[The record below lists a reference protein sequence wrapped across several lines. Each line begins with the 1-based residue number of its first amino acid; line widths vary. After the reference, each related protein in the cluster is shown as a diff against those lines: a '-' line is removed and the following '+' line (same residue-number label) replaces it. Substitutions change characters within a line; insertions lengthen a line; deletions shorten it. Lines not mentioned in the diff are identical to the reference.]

1 MDEYRLNYPC
11 EDEDMEEITEEGK
24 KPFIVDNDEKADWA
38 ARVVKEEAE
47 ERDRL
52 LALVKAERERLD
64 AQEELILKRY
74 EQKTGFLETQLLSYM
89 ATVKTRDTATQ
100 STYALLNAKLVY
112 KKPKVDIQPGEA
124 LVGWLEANR
133 PELVKVEKK
142 PDWATVKKSIV
153 QIGEGVY
160 AMSDTGEIVDGILPK
175 EVAGKFE
182 VK

>member
-1 MDEYRLNYPC
+1 MDEYRLSYPW
-11 EDEDMEEITEEGK
+11 EEADMEEITEEGK

-52 LALVKAERERLD
+52 LALVKSERERLD
-64 AQEELILKRY
+64 ARETEIKERY
-74 EQKTGFLETQLLSYM
+74 IRNTDYLETQLISYM
-89 ATVKTRDTATQ
+89 ASVKTRDTPTQ
-100 STYALLNAKLVY
+100 SSYALLNAKLVY

>member
-1 MDEYRLNYPC
+1 MDNYILNYSC
-11 EDEDMEEITEEGK
+11 EDEDMEEITENEK

-52 LALVKAERERLD
+52 LALVKSERERLD
-64 AQEELILKRY
+64 AREKEIKERY
-74 EQKTGFLETQLLSYM
+74 IRNTDYLETQLLSYM
-89 ATVKTRDTATQ
+89 ASVKTRDTPTQ
-100 STYALLNAKLVY
+100 RSYALLNAKLVY
-112 KKPKVDIQPGEA
+112 KLPKVDIQPGES
-124 LVGWLEANR
+124 LVGWLEANH

-142 PDWATVKKSIV
+142 PDWAEVKKKV
-153 QIGEGVY
+153 VVLDDGVY

-175 EVAGKFE
+175 KVAGKFE

>member
-1 MDEYRLNYPC
+1 MDEVKLYGA
-11 EDEDMEEITEEGK
+11 EEVQECFVI
-24 KPFIVDNDEKADWA
+24 DNDSKADWA

-64 AQEELILKRY
+64 EKEEEILHRY
-74 EQKTGFLETQLLSYM
+74 EQKTEYLTGQLLSYM
-89 ATVKTRDTATQ
+89 ATVKTRDTPTQ
-100 STYALLNAKLVY
+100 SSYALLNAKLVY
-112 KKPKVDIQPGEA
+112 KKPKMDIQPGEA

-142 PDWATVKKSIV
+142 PDWATVKKNIV
-153 QIGEGVY
+153 HLGEGVY

-175 EVAGKFE
+175 EVPGKFE

>member
-1 MDEYRLNYPC
+1 MDEYRLNYSC

-24 KPFIVDNDEKADWA
+24 KPFVVDNDEKADWA

-64 AQEELILKRY
+64 AREKEIKERY
-74 EQKTGFLETQLLSYM
+74 IRNTDYLETQLISYM
-89 ATVKTRDTATQ
+89 ASVKTRDTPTQ
-100 STYALLNAKLVY
+100 STYALLNTKLVY
-112 KKPKVDIQPGEA
+112 KLPKVDIQPGEA

-175 EVAGKFE
+175 EVPGKFE

>member
-1 MDEYRLNYPC
+1 MDEYRLSYPC
-11 EDEDMEEITEEGK
+11 EEADMGEITEEGK

-52 LALVKAERERLD
+52 LALVESERKRLD
-64 AQEELILKRY
+64 AREKEIKERY
-74 EQKTGFLETQLLSYM
+74 IRNTDYLETQLLSYM

-112 KKPKVDIQPGEA
+112 KLPKVDIQPGEA

-142 PDWATVKKSIV
+142 PDWAAVKKHIT
-153 QIGEGVY
+153 QIGDGVY
-160 AMSDTGEIVDGILPK
+160 ALDDTGEILEGIVLK
-175 EVAGKFE
+175 EVPGKFE

>member
-1 MDEYRLNYPC
+1 MPEEMML
-11 EDEDMEEITEEGK
+11 MEEAEQGFVI
-24 KPFIVDNDEKADWA
+24 DNDSKADWA
-38 ARVVKEEAE
+38 ARIVLEEAE

-64 AQEELILKRY
+64 AKENEIRRRY
-74 EQKTGFLETQLLSYM
+74 EQKTEYLSGQLLSYM

-124 LVGWLEANR
+124 LVDWLEANR

-142 PDWATVKKSIV
+142 PDWAAVKKHIT
-153 QIGEGVY
+153 QIGDGVY
-160 AMSDTGEIVDGILPK
+160 ALDDTGEILEGIVPK
-175 EVAGKFE
+175 EVPGKFE

>member
-1 MDEYRLNYPC
+1 MDEYILNYSC
-11 EDEDMEEITEEGK
+11 EEAGMEEITEEGK

-52 LALVKAERERLD
+52 LALVKSERERLD
-64 AQEELILKRY
+64 AREKEIEERY
-74 EQKTGFLETQLLSYM
+74 TRNTDYLETQLISYM
-89 ATVKTRDTATQ
+89 ATVKTRDTPTQ

-124 LVGWLEANR
+124 LVGWLEANH

-153 QIGEGVY
+153 QISEGVY

-175 EVAGKFE
+175 GVPGKFE

>member
-1 MDEYRLNYPC
+1 MDEVKLYGA
-11 EDEDMEEITEEGK
+11 EEVQECFVI
-24 KPFIVDNDEKADWA
+24 DNDSKADWA

-64 AQEELILKRY
+64 EKEEEILHRY
-74 EQKTGFLETQLLSYM
+74 EQKTEYLTGQLLSYM
-89 ATVKTRDTATQ
+89 ATVKTRDTPTQ
-100 STYALLNAKLVY
+100 RSYALLNAKLVY
-112 KKPKVDIQPGEA
+112 KLPKVDIQPGEA

-142 PDWATVKKSIV
+142 PDWATVKKNIV
-153 QIGEGVY
+153 HLGEGVY

-175 EVAGKFE
+175 EVPGKFE

>member
-1 MDEYRLNYPC
+1 MPEEMML
-11 EDEDMEEITEEGK
+11 MEEAEQGFVI
-24 KPFIVDNDEKADWA
+24 DNDSKADWA
-38 ARVVKEEAE
+38 ARIVLEEAE

-64 AQEELILKRY
+64 AKEEEIRRRY
-74 EQKTGFLETQLLSYM
+74 EQKTEYLTGQLLSYM

-100 STYALLNAKLVY
+100 RTYALLNAKLVY
-112 KKPKVDIQPGEA
+112 KLPKMDIQPGEA
-124 LVGWLEANR
+124 LVDWLEANR

-142 PDWATVKKSIV
+142 PDWAEVKKKV
-153 QIGEGVY
+153 VMLNDNVY

>member
-11 EDEDMEEITEEGK
+11 EEADMEEIIEDAK
-24 KPFIVDNDEKADWA
+24 KAFIVDNDEKADWA
-38 ARVVKEEAE
+38 ARIVLEEAE

-64 AQEELILKRY
+64 EKENEIRRRY
-74 EQKTGFLETQLLSYM
+74 EQKTEYLSGQLLSYM

-142 PDWATVKKSIV
+142 PDWAAVKKHIT
-153 QIGEGVY
+153 QIGDGVY
-160 AMSDTGEIVDGILPK
+160 AMDDTGEILEGIVPK
-175 EVAGKFE
+175 EVPGKFE

>member
-1 MDEYRLNYPC
+1 MDDYRLNYPC
-11 EDEDMEEITEEGK
+11 EEADMEEITEDGK

-38 ARVVKEEAE
+38 ARVIKEEAE

-52 LALVKAERERLD
+52 LALVQSERERLD
-64 AQEELILKRY
+64 TREKEIREKY
-74 EQKTGFLETQLLSYM
+74 ERKTEYLETQLLSYM
-89 ATVKTRDTATQ
+89 ASVKTRDTPTQ

-124 LVGWLEANR
+124 LVGWLEANH

-142 PDWATVKKSIV
+142 PDWATVKKNIV
-153 QIGEGVY
+153 QLGEDVY

-175 EVAGKFE
+175 EVPGKFE

>member
-11 EDEDMEEITEEGK
+11 EDEDVEEITEEGK

-52 LALVKAERERLD
+52 LALVESERKRLD
-64 AQEELILKRY
+64 AREKEIEERY
-74 EQKTGFLETQLLSYM
+74 IRNTDYLETQLISYM
-89 ATVKTRDTATQ
+89 ASVKTRDTPTQ
-100 STYALLNAKLVY
+100 SSYALLNAKLVY

-142 PDWATVKKSIV
+142 PDWVAVKKNIV

-160 AMSDTGEIVDGILPK
+160 AMGDTGEIIDGILPK
-175 EVAGKFE
+175 EVPGKFE

>member
-1 MDEYRLNYPC
+1 MDNYILNYSC
-11 EDEDMEEITEEGK
+11 EEEDMEEITEDGK

-52 LALVKAERERLD
+52 LALVKSERERLD
-64 AQEELILKRY
+64 AREKEIKERY
-74 EQKTGFLETQLLSYM
+74 IRNTDYLETQLISYM
-89 ATVKTRDTATQ
+89 ASVKTRDTPTQ
-100 STYALLNAKLVY
+100 RSYALLNAKLVY
-112 KKPKVDIQPGEA
+112 KLPKVDIQPGEA
-124 LVGWLEANR
+124 LVGWLEANH

-142 PDWATVKKSIV
+142 PDWAEVKKKV
-153 QIGEGVY
+153 VVLDDGVY
-160 AMSDTGEIVDGILPK
+160 AMSDTGEIIDGILPK

>member
-1 MDEYRLNYPC
+1 MDEVKLYGA
-11 EDEDMEEITEEGK
+11 EEVQECFVI
-24 KPFIVDNDEKADWA
+24 DNDSKADWA

-64 AQEELILKRY
+64 EKEEEILHRY
-74 EQKTGFLETQLLSYM
+74 EQKTEYLTGQLLSYM
-89 ATVKTRDTATQ
+89 ATVKTRDTPTQ
-100 STYALLNAKLVY
+100 SSYALLNAKLVY

-142 PDWATVKKSIV
+142 PDWAEVKKNIV
-153 QIGEGVY
+153 HLGEGVY

-175 EVAGKFE
+175 EVPGKFE

>member
-1 MDEYRLNYPC
+1 MDNYTLNYPF
-11 EDEDMEEITEEGK
+11 EEADMEEITEDGK

-38 ARVVKEEAE
+38 ARIVKEEYA

-64 AQEELILKRY
+64 AKEEEIRKRY
-74 EQKTGFLETQLLSYM
+74 EQKTEYLETQLISYM
-89 ATVKTRDTATQ
+89 ATVKTRDTPTQ
-100 STYALLNAKLVY
+100 RSYALLNAKLVY
-112 KKPKVDIQPGEA
+112 KKAKMDIQPGEA

-142 PDWATVKKSIV
+142 PDWATVKKNIV

>member
-1 MDEYRLNYPC
+1 MDDYRLNYPC
-11 EDEDMEEITEEGK
+11 EEADVEEITDDGK
-24 KPFIVDNDEKADWA
+24 RPFIVDNDEKADWA
-38 ARVVKEEAE
+38 ARIVKEEYA

-52 LALVKAERERLD
+52 LALVESERKRLD
-64 AQEELILKRY
+64 AREKEIREKY
-74 EQKTGFLETQLLSYM
+74 ERKTEYLETQLLSYM
-89 ATVKTRDTATQ
+89 ASVEIRDTPTQ
-100 STYALLNAKLVY
+100 SSYALLNAKLVY
-112 KKPKVDIQPGEA
+112 KKPKMDIQPGEA

-142 PDWATVKKSIV
+142 PDWAAVKKSIV

>member
-1 MDEYRLNYPC
+1 MDEYRLNYPF
-11 EDEDMEEITEEGK
+11 EDMEEIIEEGK

-52 LALVKAERERLD
+52 LALVKSERERLD
-64 AQEELILKRY
+64 AREKEIKERY
-74 EQKTGFLETQLLSYM
+74 IRNTDYLETQLISYM
-89 ATVKTRDTATQ
+89 ATVKTRDTPTQ
-100 STYALLNAKLVY
+100 SSYALLNAKLVY

-142 PDWATVKKSIV
+142 PDWATVKKNIV
-153 QIGEGVY
+153 QLEEGVY

-175 EVAGKFE
+175 EVPGKFE

>member
-1 MDEYRLNYPC
+1 MDNYILNYSC
-11 EDEDMEEITEEGK
+11 EDMEEITEEDK

-52 LALVKAERERLD
+52 LALVESERKRLD
-64 AQEELILKRY
+64 AREKEIKERY
-74 EQKTGFLETQLLSYM
+74 IRNTDYLETQLLSYM
-89 ATVKTRDTATQ
+89 TSVKTRDTATQ
-100 STYALLNAKLVY
+100 RSYALLNAKLVY

-160 AMSDTGEIVDGILPK
+160 AMSDTGEIIDGILPK
-175 EVAGKFE
+175 EVPGEFE

>member
-1 MDEYRLNYPC
+1 MDEYRLNYSC

-24 KPFIVDNDEKADWA
+24 KPFVVDNDEKADWA

-64 AQEELILKRY
+64 AREKEIKERY
-74 EQKTGFLETQLLSYM
+74 IRNTDYLETQLISYM
-89 ATVKTRDTATQ
+89 ASVKTRDTPTQ

-112 KKPKVDIQPGEA
+112 KLPKVDIQPGEA

>member
-1 MDEYRLNYPC
+1 MDDYRLNYPC
-11 EDEDMEEITEEGK
+11 EEADMEEITDDGK

-64 AQEELILKRY
+64 AKEEEIRKRY
-74 EQKTGFLETQLLSYM
+74 EQKTEYLEGQLLSYM
-89 ATVKTRDTATQ
+89 TTVKTRDTATQ

-142 PDWATVKKSIV
+142 PDWSTVKKNIV

>member
-1 MDEYRLNYPC
+1 MDNYTLNYPC
-11 EDEDMEEITEEGK
+11 EEAEMEEITEEGK

-52 LALVKAERERLD
+52 LALVESERKRLD
-64 AQEELILKRY
+64 AKEEEIRKRY
-74 EQKTGFLETQLLSYM
+74 EQKTEYLETQLISYM
-89 ATVKTRDTATQ
+89 ATVKTRDTPTQ
-100 STYALLNAKLVY
+100 SSYALLNAKLVY

-124 LVGWLEANR
+124 LVGWLEANH

-142 PDWATVKKSIV
+142 PDWATVKKKV
-153 QIGEGVY
+153 VVLNGGVY
-160 AMSDTGEIVDGILPK
+160 AMGDTGEIIDGILPK
-175 EVAGKFE
+175 EVPGKFE